1 MPPLIL
7 LVEPNATTSVVLQRG
22 LAPMADVVASSS
34 FQQARVV
41 LRERPPD
48 LLVTNL
54 RLAAYNGL
62 HLVLIATAGTRSVVY
77 STADF
82 DRILAL
88 EAQRHG
94 AFYELGARVH
104 TALPAYLN
112 AVLPARD
119 RRDVIMVDRRSVS
132 RGGRRAPDIST
143 LAPLA

>member
-1 MPPLIL
+1 MPPLVL
-7 LVEPNATTSVVLQRG
+7 LVEPNARTSAVLQRG
-22 LAPMADVVASSS
+22 LVPTADVIASSS
-34 FQQARVV
+34 FQQARAV

-54 RLAAYNGL
+54 RLGAYNGL
-62 HLVLIATAGTRSVVY
+62 HLVLIATPGTRSVVY
-77 STADF
+77 STGDF

-94 AFYELGARVH
+94 AFYEPGARVQA
-104 TALPAYLN
+104 ALPAYLN

-119 RRDVIMVDRRSVS
+119 RRNVSMFDRRSLS
-132 RGGRRAPDIST
+132 RGGRRASDISA